1 MYKDRVEIL
10 VGNTPETAVVYQ
22 IAEKQRKVLSNYYSS
37 VFIGPDVRATISVVH
52 KVGVDTSSSAGIKIF
67 FLHFDPYDIRIRSS
81 ITNFDEYISAFD
93 VVVCINSKQQ
103 FYCSKRNIKNTL
115 LSHGSDFDNTKIRI
129 QTDSRKPIM
138 AMACDYYRGNV
149 KGERYFFDLAKKM
162 STFLEFKIIGKG
174 WNLSD
179 VMDGVEVINVDSYS
193 ELKEYFSTIDILF
206 IGSRYEA
213 GPASFPDAVNS
224 NKYVVA
230 TPVGMVLDNFIE
242 SMSGYYLTFDWK
254 KDFSNINKI
263 LIRIENNTLARYRYS
278 YPSWDEQIRGIIE
291 VVNEIRNQK
300 G

>member
-1 MYKDRVEIL
+1 MNKDRVEIL

-22 IAEKQRKVLSNYYSS
+22 IAERQRKVLSNYFSS
-37 VFIGPDVRATISVVH
+37 VSMGLDAQATISITH
-52 KVGVDTSSSAGIKIF
+52 KIGVDVSLCSAIKIF

-81 ITNFDEYISAFD
+81 IINFDEYLSIFD

-103 FYCSKRNIKNTL
+103 FYCNKRHIKNIL
-115 LSHGSDFDNTKIRI
+115 LPHGSDFDNTRVRI
-129 QTDSRKPIM
+129 QTDNRKPIM

-162 STFLEFKIIGKG
+162 STFLDFKIIGKG
-174 WNLSD
+174 WHSSN
-179 VMDGVEVINVDSYS
+179 VMDDVEMVDVSSYS
-193 ELKEYFSTIDILF
+193 ELKEYFSTVDILF

-224 NKYVVA
+224 NKYVIA

-242 SMSGYYLTFDWK
+242 RISGYYLTFDLK
-254 KDFSNINKI
+254 KDYSNIHKI
-263 LIRIENNTLARYRYS
+263 LKRIGNHASAKFKYC
-278 YPSWDEQIRGIIE
+278 YPSWDEQISGIIE
-291 VVNEIRNQK
+291 VIDGIRNQK